1 MKKFFLLLVLFSP
14 KLFSNTIIGNP
25 NVEINSEG
33 LYLIQIK
40 LTSTTNITEDDIFIA
55 NFKSDEELSD
65 LNFEFKIFENL
76 EEYKR
81 LTLAIPKD
89 YSEDYVSF
97 RLDVKKELK
106 KDIFIFLPQNNFI
119 DKEKAQV
126 SFKLPAKRSFDE
138 PQKYDLTNI
147 LSDEVKDNEDL
158 KSIQPNVFSL
168 AKPIDNNNENLQDIE
183 NTQSSEIIDN
193 KKNLQDFEIISSTE
207 VETIW
212 SVSNSVSQNY
222 DASIYQIMWGFYLE
236 NPNAFIDD
244 NIHLVRADVDL
255 ILPSQELVSS
265 TSDSSI
271 KESVV
276 FMEKRKYQLQR
287 YSTKPILK
295 LTAPEE
301 IFTDLS
307 TKDNSNK
314 SSASKL
320 QTDSILEIDNS
331 ELNSSEIVSKNTS
344 IIELKSQTDLSLK
357 SDTSNN
363 SQVFELK
370 DLFWVGL
377 LSLLLGFVI
386 AYMLIRLSKKPS
398 FTKAALEE
406 DLQDE
411 DNTFQTNLSIR
422 NDIETQELD
431 LVRTYIAMDDW
442 ESAEKILKKLIS
454 SSKNNLIVS
463 EAQLLLKERK

>member
-1 MKKFFLLLVLFSP
+1 MKKFFLLLILLSPELFSI
-14 KLFSNTIIGNP
+14 TTIGNP

-40 LTSTTNITEDDIFIA
+40 LTSTRDISEDDVFIA

-65 LNFEFKIFENL
+65 FNFEFKIFENL
-76 EEYKR
+76 EDYKR

-89 YSEDYVSF
+89 YSEDYISF
-97 RLDVKKELK
+97 RLDIKQELK

-119 DKEKAQV
+119 GKEKTQV
-126 SFKLPAKRSFDE
+126 SFKLPAKKSFDE
-138 PQKYDLTNI
+138 PQKYNLTNI

-158 KSIQPNVFSL
+158 KPIESNVLSL
-168 AKPIDNNNENLQDIE
+168 EKPIDNNKENLQAIE
-183 NTQSSEIIDN
+183 RIPGSEINDN
-193 KKNLQDFEIISSTE
+193 EQDFETISSTK
-207 VETIW
+207 VDTIW
-212 SVSNSVSQNY
+212 SVSNSVSHMY

-244 NIHLVRADVDL
+244 NIHFVRADVDL
-255 ILPSQELVSS
+255 TLPSQELVAS
-265 TSDSSI
+265 TSDRNVQ
-271 KESVV
+271 ESVA
-276 FMEKRKYQLQR
+276 FMQTRKNKLQR
-287 YSTKPILK
+287 YSMKPILK

-301 IFTDLS
+301 TLTDS
-307 TKDNSNK
+307 SIKIDSNK
-314 SSASKL
+314 RPASKL
-320 QTDSILEIDNS
+320 QTDPILEIDNS
-331 ELNSSEIVSKNTS
+331 QLNSSEIVSKNTS
-344 IIELKSQTDLSLK
+344 IIELKSQTDMSLK
-357 SDTSNN
+357 SDASNN

-377 LSLLLGFVI
+377 LSLLLGFAL
-386 AYMLIRLSKKPS
+386 AYILIRSSKKPS
-398 FTKAALEE
+398 FTKAALED

-411 DNTFQTNLSIR
+411 NNTFQTNLSIR

-431 LVRTYIAMDDW
+431 LVRTYIAMGDW

-463 EAQLLLKERK
+463 EAQLLLEEKNKL